1 MLLVW
6 KNIVKMAILPKVI
19 YRFNVIL
26 IKLTVKFFTEP
37 GLITLKSIGPSL
49 VAQTV
54 KNQPAMWGTWVRSLS
69 WEDPLEEVM
78 AIHSNILAWRIPM
91 DKGAWGKKSQR

>member
-1 MLLVW
+1 
-6 KNIVKMAILPKVI
+6 MAILPKVI

-54 KNQPAMWGTWVRSLS
+54 KNQPAMWETWVQSLG
-69 WEDPLEEVM
+69 WKDPLEKGI
-78 AIHSNILAWRIPM
+78 AIHSSILIY
-91 DKGAWGKKSQR
+91 